1 MQIFKFGGA
10 SVKDAAAVRNVAN
23 ILQKH
28 KTEPL
33 VIIVSAMGK
42 VTNALEAVVNAY
54 MRSEGDPHEKLQTVR
69 ETHTAIATDLLG
81 ASHPIHDTLNDI
93 LVEIEWV
100 IEDEPTETYDYVY
113 DQIVSIGE
121 FLSTRIVAAF
131 LTEQGLSTVW
141 LDARDLIRTDN
152 TYRDGNVDWTDTQAR
167 MQRIV
172 PPLAQNGFVMTQGF
186 VGGTSENFTTTLGRE
201 GSDYTAAI
209 CAYCLDATAMTIW
222 KDVPGILTADPRLFK
237 NVTML
242 HNLSYREAIEMTY
255 YGAQVIHPKTIKP
268 IQNKNIPL
276 WVRSFLDP
284 SARGTL
290 IDATDTDAYLPMI
303 VVKKNQTVLHIN
315 THDFSFVAEE
325 HLRDIFALLAKHRLS
340 ANMLQN
346 TAISFSVCLD
356 NIPERIE
363 NLVNDLNAIF
373 NIKKDADLELITVRH
388 FQESTLATVKQ
399 NKIVL
404 LEQYLPNT
412 AQMVVREVPLL
423 ERIVVK

>member
-1 MQIFKFGGA
+1 M
-10 SVKDAAAVRNVAN
+10 
-23 ILQKH
+23 
-28 KTEPL
+28 
-33 VIIVSAMGK
+33 
-42 VTNALEAVVNAY
+42 
-54 MRSEGDPHEKLQTVR
+54 
-69 ETHTAIATDLLG
+69 
-81 ASHPIHDTLNDI
+81 
-93 LVEIEWV
+93 
-100 IEDEPTETYDYVY
+100 
-113 DQIVSIGE
+113 
-121 FLSTRIVAAF
+121 
-131 LTEQGLSTVW
+131 
-141 LDARDLIRTDN
+141 
-152 TYRDGNVDWTDTQAR
+152 DWADTQVR

-172 PPLAQNGFVMTQGF
+172 PTLTQNGFVMTQGF

-276 WVRSFLDP
+276 WVRSFLDA

-315 THDFSFVAEE
+315 TRDFSFVAEE

-346 TAISFSVCLD
+346 TAISFSVWL
-356 NIPERIE
+356 
-363 NLVNDLNAIF
+363 
-373 NIKKDADLELITVRH
+373 
-388 FQESTLATVKQ
+388 
-399 NKIVL
+399 
-404 LEQYLPNT
+404 
-412 AQMVVREVPLL
+412 
-423 ERIVVK
+423 